1 LLLFNKISDLYT
13 ASSVKRLPNDEAFDI
28 LLFNEL
34 GAEVKKMMP
43 PHRRGFLTIIFMS
56 LAAMERTPESEAKSL
71 VYAVITILILTAIMF
86 RTIFTKKAK
95 KEATIDETTISPSI
109 EALKGN
115 IVGRAEDGTEYYL
128 IKMKGNTVVNA

>member
-1 LLLFNKISDLYT
+1 
-13 ASSVKRLPNDEAFDI
+13 
-28 LLFNEL
+28 
-34 GAEVKKMMP
+34 
-43 PHRRGFLTIIFMS
+43 MS